1 MNTPL
6 AVDTVDIMQID
17 LPEHATPASTER
29 AADTPGQRIP
39 LDMLGEIAVKV
50 EIQLGTAR
58 LTIKELMALQSGS
71 LLTLDQHLM
80 QDVDVLLN
88 ERVVAR
94 GEVVAVGDRFGVR
107 IKELGAA

>member
-6 AVDTVDIMQID
+6 GVSKIDIMQID
-17 LPEHATPASTER
+17 LPEHAAPAGER
-29 AADTPGQRIP
+29 AGAEPSGQRIP
-39 LDMLGEIAVKV
+39 LDMLGEIAVEV

-58 LTIKELMALQSGS
+58 LTVKELMALKAGS
-71 LLTLDQHLM
+71 LLTLDQHLL

>member
-6 AVDTVDIMQID
+6 GVSKIDIMQID
-17 LPEHATPASTER
+17 LPEHA
-29 AADTPGQRIP
+29 AAAPVAGDKPGQRIP

-58 LTIKELMALQSGS
+58 LTVKELMALQAGS
-71 LLTLDQHLM
+71 MLTLDQHLS

-94 GEVVAVGDRFGVR
+94 GEVVAVGDHFGVR
-107 IKELGAA
+107 IKQLGAA

>member
-6 AVDTVDIMQID
+6 GVSKIDIMQID
-17 LPEHATPASTER
+17 LPEHAAAAPA
-29 AADTPGQRIP
+29 AGDKPGQRIP

-58 LTIKELMALQSGS
+58 LTVKELMALQAGS
-71 LLTLDQHLM
+71 MLTLDQHLS

-94 GEVVAVGDRFGVR
+94 GEVVAVGDHFGVR
-107 IKELGAA
+107 IKQLGAA

>member
-6 AVDTVDIMQID
+6 GVGKIDIMQID
-17 LPEHATPASTER
+17 LPEHAAPAGER
-29 AADTPGQRIP
+29 AAAEPTGQRIP
-39 LDMLGEIAVKV
+39 LDMLGEIAVEV

-58 LTIKELMALQSGS
+58 LTVKELMALQAGS
-71 LLTLDQHLM
+71 LLTLDQHLL

>member
-6 AVDTVDIMQID
+6 DVSKIDIMQID
-17 LPEHATPASTER
+17 LPEHSAGAER
-29 AADTPGQRIP
+29 AAAGKPAQRVP

-58 LTIKELMALQSGS
+58 LTVKELLALQAGS
-71 LLTLDQHLM
+71 LLTLDQHLL

-94 GEVVAVGDRFGVR
+94 GEVVAVGDHFGVR

>member
-6 AVDTVDIMQID
+6 GVSKIDIMQID
-17 LPEHATPASTER
+17 LPEHTAAAPA
-29 AADTPGQRIP
+29 AGDKPGQRIP

-58 LTIKELMALQSGS
+58 LTVKELMALQAGS
-71 LLTLDQHLM
+71 MLTLDQHLS

-94 GEVVAVGDRFGVR
+94 GEVVAVGDHFGVR
-107 IKELGAA
+107 IKQLGAA